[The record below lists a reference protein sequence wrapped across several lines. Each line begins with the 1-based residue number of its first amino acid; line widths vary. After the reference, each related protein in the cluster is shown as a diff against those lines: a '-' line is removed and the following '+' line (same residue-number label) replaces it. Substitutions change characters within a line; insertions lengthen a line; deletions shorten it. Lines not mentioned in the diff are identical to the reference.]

1 MVYPIINQSLNH
13 TEDVSDRTNS
23 LDMGQ
28 IKCNI
33 LSFYHWSSSG
43 TSCKPVSSLKTILP
57 NPVQF
62 IIWLVVLSLCYCNV
76 SAIPDADPRVERT
89 APSNLTL
96 KVNAV
101 QTEMNRLIEALSS
114 PSSPPV
120 LNSLAPP
127 ERENAPGDGGFTRPP
142 PGTTVTKLENE
153 MKKMKEDIDKLLQS
167 ANITAEDKERLSGLE
182 DTVKKLQKLIDDQRV
197 QLEQKIENLQS
208 LVEVLL
214 ATINTLRIE
223 LDDVKRKALL
233 EEEDKKLRRLP
244 SECIEAIKSHDFIT
258 AASKLQQIEKDS
270 TINMIVNSVYDHH
283 VSNFDLILQFAEVVN
298 VKQRSFLVYKALGY
312 EMEINEHR
320 DPIKMIELIK
330 RLRNVI
336 INNQSTSAQ
345 TKRDAQ
351 SFENSLQNS
360 IKIVS
365 KEKLKHALLNDVY
378 ETNDIKILSNSVY
391 GISDRLFG
399 SLITEVVNEVYGR
412 MDTKKLLKYLSIHTY
427 IQQSIPGYAA
437 VFNKIRRSNNDALF
451 IIAYYIKDAMTAPTY
466 ASLDSENKSTLD
478 QIKNSL
484 PKSVRNAAF
493 ATKVC
498 IENKKYPKN
507 LFASGKYL
515 HDGPRRMVFT
525 WMPNNIREDRA
536 NEDKWNLIRTGDSFY
551 FFNVAHREYMY
562 SPSEYKDFKEG
573 NDRRKVFTWTAGNP
587 FESCKWN
594 MEPVGDDV
602 YIKSVVQSEY
612 LYTSNRYKHKKVN
625 QKIFTW
631 IPGGPV
637 GNGVWTIVDCSNA

>member
-1 MVYPIINQSLNH
+1 MVYSIINQSLNH
-13 TEDVSDRTNS
+13 TEETRDRTNL

-28 IKCNI
+28 IKRNI
-33 LSFYHWSSSG
+33 LSFYHWSSFG
-43 TSCKPVSSLKTILP
+43 TPCNPVFSSKTILP
-57 NPVQF
+57 NAVQF
-62 IIWLVVLSLCYCNV
+62 ITWLVVLSLCYCNV
-76 SAIPDADPRVERT
+76 SAIPDADPRVERA

-120 LNSLAPP
+120 LNSFASP
-127 ERENAPGDGGFTRPP
+127 ERENAPGDDGFTRPP
-142 PGTTVTKLENE
+142 PGTTVTNLENE

-182 DTVKKLQKLIDDQRV
+182 DTVKKLQKLIDDQRLE
-197 QLEQKIENLQS
+197 LEQKIENLQS

-214 ATINTLRIE
+214 ATIDTLRIE

-233 EEEDKKLRRLP
+233 EEEDEKLRRLP
-244 SECIEAIKSHDFIT
+244 SECIEAIKSHDFTT
-258 AASKLQQIEKDS
+258 AVSKLQEIEKDS
-270 TINMIVNSVYDHH
+270 TINMIVNRVYDHH

-336 INNQSTSAQ
+336 INNQNTSAQ

-391 GISDRLFG
+391 GISDKLFG
-399 SLITEVVNEVYGR
+399 SLITEVVNEIYGR
-412 MDTKKLLKYLSIHTY
+412 MDTKKLLKYLSIHSY

-437 VFNKIRRSNNDALF
+437 VFNKIRNSNNDTLF
-451 IIAYYIKDAMTAPTY
+451 NIAYCIKNAMTASTY

-478 QIKNSL
+478 QIRNSL

-507 LFASGKYL
+507 LFASGKYF
-515 HDGPRRMVFT
+515 HDRLRRMVFT
-525 WMPNNIREDRA
+525 WMPHDKREDRV
-536 NEDKWNLIRTGDSFY
+536 NEDKWNLIRTGESFY
-551 FFNVAHREYMY
+551 FFNVAHQEYMY
-562 SPSEYKDFKEG
+562 APSEYDEYKEG
-573 NDRRKVFTWTAGNP
+573 NERRKVFTWAADES

-594 MEPVGDDV
+594 MEPIGDDV
-602 YIKSVVQSEY
+602 YIKNVVRSEY
-612 LYTSNRYKHKKVN
+612 LYTSNTNKHENVN
-625 QKIFTW
+625 QKVFTW
-631 IPGGPV
+631 IPGVPV
-637 GNGVWTIVDCSNA
+637 DNGVWTIVDCSDA